1 MDNTQELIDKLT
13 SAISYKFKEDGMRPN
28 LTVSRLRH
36 GYYCSVVRFPAGEK
50 KQVVC
55 KAESDN
61 LADALKGVT
70 AAFLVSV
77 DSKPDPIQELAAM
90 VMTKANK

>member
-13 SAISYKFKEDGMRPN
+13 SAISFKFKNDGMMPN

-36 GYYCSVVRFPAGEK
+36 GYYCSVVRFPTGEK
-50 KQVVC
+50 KKVIC

-61 LADALKGVT
+61 LADALKEVT
-70 AAFLVSV
+70 TAFLIFA
-77 DSKPDPIQELAAM
+77 DSKPDPIQELAAVSKLM
-90 VMTKANK
+90 F